1 MLNTPWDTGSDLYR
15 KLVIAALILTGAGIL
30 IAILG
35 AVTDSEATLFT
46 GIPVLAAG
54 LITHLAG
61 LVVRTR
67 DARRRHQALK
77 PNQAQQP
84 PQAPKPKK

>member
-15 KLVIAALILTGAGIL
+15 RLVIAALVLTGAGIL
-30 IAILG
+30 IAVLG
-35 AVTDSEATLFT
+35 AVTGSNATVFT

-67 DARRRHQALK
+67 DARRRHQAR
-77 PNQAQQP
+77 
-84 PQAPKPKK
+84 APKK